1 MTLTLTVGASKRIR
15 ATVFA
20 SKLHN
25 WA

>member
-1 MTLTLTVGASKRIR
+1 MTLTLTAGASKRIR